1 MPETTNIINPFVNRS
16 MIKNPEDFLGR
27 KREVKYIT
35 DRLAKMQC
43 SSVVGERR
51 IGKSSLLYYIHKTC
65 EKPLGDEY
73 KIIYLDLQS
82 ARMHTP
88 PVFLSEILKGFDVDA
103 DIIKE
108 DSPLLI
114 NLSKFEDAI
123 EKLNEKINP
132 VVCLDEFENITK
144 RTNDFTDDFFESLR
158 SLGNSSKIAYVTAS
172 KTSLT
177 KLCRDGKLTS
187 AFYNIFASIKL
198 GGFSDDEAREFVH
211 SDRSPVNFNDDEI
224 EFILNLGKNHPL
236 YLEIACWHVL
246 ESKINDE
253 FDEKK
258 ITEDFNEEIKSFEG
272 EVPEETTQ
280 EEQKVVKIPERA
292 KYILSSQEIKII
304 RLLARMEY
312 SVEQMGGLTEI
323 RHRDIVN
330 RTKFLKSAVTSYLH
344 RLEERGLIQREKEE
358 DIKGGNIKLKEWV
371 KTVVGDS
378 EWDERWMRIIL
389 ALREEDKLN
398 CKELS
403 KRTRIGR
410 GALHR
415 VLDTLEDEK
424 KIIQGYRHGISTIY
438 ELWPHYKK

>member
-1 MPETTNIINPFVNRS
+1 M
-16 MIKNPEDFLGR
+16 
-27 KREVKYIT
+27 
-35 DRLAKMQC
+35 
-43 SSVVGERR
+43 
-51 IGKSSLLYYIHKTC
+51 
-65 EKPLGDEY
+65 
-73 KIIYLDLQS
+73 
-82 ARMHTP
+82 
-88 PVFLSEILKGFDVDA
+88 
-103 DIIKE
+103 
-108 DSPLLI
+108 
-114 NLSKFEDAI
+114 
-123 EKLNEKINP
+123 
-132 VVCLDEFENITK
+132 
-144 RTNDFTDDFFESLR
+144 
-158 SLGNSSKIAYVTAS
+158 
-172 KTSLT
+172 
-177 KLCRDGKLTS
+177 
-187 AFYNIFASIKL
+187 
-198 GGFSDDEAREFVH
+198 
-211 SDRSPVNFNDDEI
+211 
-224 EFILNLGKNHPL
+224 
-236 YLEIACWHVL
+236 
-246 ESKINDE
+246 
-253 FDEKK
+253 
-258 ITEDFNEEIKSFEG
+258 
-272 EVPEETTQ
+272 PEETTQ

-424 KIIQGYRHGISTIY
+424 KIIHGYRHGISTIY